1 MRSIRPQS
9 RKPRPPVRVR
19 HDPPTL
25 PEAVFA
31 AQGLSDDPEHQAAIA
46 AELMGVG
53 LDEARAAVDAALD
66 LARQE
71 EAERL
76 AAEKARVRTIQA
88 PASRFGQAVPGAST
102 RGVVVERRPSRNF
115 MTVPRPSVVR
125 LTPR

>member
-1 MRSIRPQS
+1 MRPNRPQN
-9 RKPRPPVRVR
+9 RTHRPPVRVR

-46 AELMGVG
+46 AELMGVP
-53 LDEARAAVDAALD
+53 LDEARIAVEAAAEDA
-66 LARQE
+66 RRE

-88 PASRFGQAVPGAST
+88 PVSRFGAPTGATT

-115 MTVPRPSVVR
+115 MTVPRPTVVR